1 MNNLVKLICFALFP
15 LLSTSCEIVNSID
28 YDIPQQPVKIVVTGF
43 IGLNNKAEVHL
54 GLTHHPLSLEEDTI
68 VTAYVSLYKG
78 DTFIENLTCNDESV
92 YYSSDTLFPSEGE
105 EYFVAVSSE
114 EFQSVNS
121 DLTEIP
127 EAVTIDSVKY
137 IENTEH
143 ELIIRIYFTDMPSD
157 NYYAFKIIRSR
168 NDTLADND
176 LNFRLIDPSTVFDDL
191 LFNSRATS
199 IERNVNLIYGINNN
213 KLVFYNKIIIVLYS
227 LSEECFSFFKDLYES
242 DYTSGDMFMSPN
254 RIYTN
259 ITNGYGV
266 FAGYSADTLI
276 INIL

>member
-1 MNNLVKLICFALFP
+1 MNNLAKIIFFTFSSLLF
-15 LLSTSCEIVNSID
+15 TACEIVNSID

-68 VTAYVSLYKG
+68 IRAQVSLYKG

-92 YYSSDTLFPSEGE
+92 YYSSNTLSPVEGE
-105 EYFVAVSSE
+105 EYFLTVSSDGY
-114 EFQSVNS
+114 QAVNS

-127 EAVTIDSVKY
+127 VEVEIDSVRY

-143 ELIIRIYFTDMPSD
+143 ELIIRIYFNDLPSD
-157 NYYAFKIIRSR
+157 NYYAFKIIRSL

-176 LNFRLIDPSTVFDDL
+176 LIFRFIDPSTVFNDL
-191 LFNSRATS
+191 FFNSRTTS
-199 IERNVNLIYGINNN
+199 IERKVSLISGIYNN
-213 KLVFYNKIIIVLYS
+213 KLIYYNKIILILYS